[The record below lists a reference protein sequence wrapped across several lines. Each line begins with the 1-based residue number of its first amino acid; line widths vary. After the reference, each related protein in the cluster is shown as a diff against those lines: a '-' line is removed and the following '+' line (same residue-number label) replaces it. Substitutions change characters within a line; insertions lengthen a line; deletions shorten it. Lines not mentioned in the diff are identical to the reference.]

1 MSLTINNTSQALKN
15 GASQKSCEVNQ
26 QLLSRT
32 EREMGHKKVKELDQ
46 EETATCGHMQLLG
59 ALVCAGKHKPLLS
72 QFPFNFQLQRNG
84 H

>member
-1 MSLTINNTSQALKN
+1 MSLTINNTSQALTN

-32 EREMGHKKVKELDQ
+32 ESKMGHKKVKELDQ
-46 EETATCGHMQLLG
+46 EDTETCGKVQLL
-59 ALVCAGKHKPLLS
+59 VCGGNHKPFPS
-72 QFPFNFQLQRNG
+72 QFPFSYQLQRNG